1 MSQDQVREERAFE
14 GLVVDALRRV
24 DQEDLCIDDVRE
36 PNEEELAALDLLGA
50 DFIDRLVSGKLEPKP
65 AEPEVEGRELAMA
78 GEGSSWELFRCDGVD
93 DAVNEELRK
102 ADEEIIKRKKGKKDG
117 EAS

>member
-1 MSQDQVREERAFE
+1 MSQEQTREDKAFE

-24 DQEDLCIDDVRE
+24 DKEDCIDDVRE
-36 PNEEELAALDLLGA
+36 PNKKELAALDLLGA
-50 DFIDRLVSGKLEPKP
+50 DFIDRLVSGKLAAKP
-65 AEPEVEGRELAMA
+65 AEAERESGELAMA

-117 EAS
+117 ETS